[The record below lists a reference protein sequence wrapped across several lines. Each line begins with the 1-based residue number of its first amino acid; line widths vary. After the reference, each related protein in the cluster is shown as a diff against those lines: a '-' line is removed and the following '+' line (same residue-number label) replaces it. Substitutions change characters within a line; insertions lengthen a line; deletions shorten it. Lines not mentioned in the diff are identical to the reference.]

1 MEKPN
6 IINSFNVL
14 QNIIIEENNILFSF
28 CDVHNWEKNE
38 VINYQLQSSD
48 FYEIVEVN
56 FNLDHADL
64 LDLYWKIRRYIGEE
78 LFIVENDVK
87 INFYK
92 GEISEYDEEWGL
104 FDDLDDEILI
114 LNYKK
119 YNIQKSLQDWK
130 NDYESLQKR
139 YYSLYKK
146 KRIQV
151 ENFREK
157 IKLELKEKIE
167 KRLEQQIISNKYYKN
182 NDVLS
187 HEEVNKIIE
196 IALDDNYNGLKN
208 DLFTEFLFDEL

>member
-64 LDLYWKIRRYIGEE
+64 LELYWKIRRYIGEE

>member
-14 QNIIIEENNILFSF
+14 QNIIIEENNVLFSF
-28 CDVHNWEKNE
+28 SDVHNWGENGE
-38 VINYQLQSSD
+38 INYQLQSSD
-48 FYEIVEVN
+48 FYEVVEVN

-78 LFIVENDVK
+78 FFIVENGDR
-87 INFYK
+87 INIYK
-92 GEISEYDEEWGL
+92 GEICDYEEEWGL
-104 FDDLDDEILI
+104 FDDLDDDILI

-167 KRLEQQIISNKYYKN
+167 ERLEQQNFSNKKYKN
-182 NDVLS
+182 TDVLS
-187 HEEVNKIIE
+187 QDEVNKIIE
-196 IALDDNYNGLKN
+196 IALDDNYNDLRN
-208 DLFTEFLFDEL
+208 DLFTESLFEEL